1 MTDNLVICKKLEVLV
16 TYYQGLAELTTGLTQ
31 EEYQRNL
38 LIRRAIEREIQLM
51 VECATDINN
60 IILKK
65 LQGAPAKDYFNS
77 FIDLAE
83 NEVIDMDFP
92 LAIAPSTG
100 LRNILVHEYQ
110 RIDDQIVFA
119 SIASVRDYYRKY
131 IAKVAEYL
139 DCNIEL
145 SS

>member
-38 LIRRAIEREIQLM
+38 LIRRAIEREIQLI

-92 LAIAPSTG
+92 LAIAPLQGCATSWCMSINGSTIR
-100 LRNILVHEYQ
+100 L
-110 RIDDQIVFA
+110 
-119 SIASVRDYYRKY
+119 
-131 IAKVAEYL
+131 YL
-139 DCNIEL
+139 PPLPVSAITTGSTLPRWL
-145 SS
+145 ST